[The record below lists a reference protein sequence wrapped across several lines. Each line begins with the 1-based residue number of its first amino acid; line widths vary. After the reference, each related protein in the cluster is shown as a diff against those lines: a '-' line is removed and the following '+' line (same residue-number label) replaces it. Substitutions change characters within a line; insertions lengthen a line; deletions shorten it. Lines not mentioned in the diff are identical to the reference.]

1 MSRWKLLFT
10 IFAVTF
16 STMLV
21 EVLLT
26 RVFSVLYFGQ
36 FAFLIISLALF
47 GYGLSG
53 VFLALGGMARSGAP
67 TTRLLARFLLLF
79 AVSLPLAYK
88 ATLLLSI
95 DFLHLFNP
103 ASNLLFLVLNCL
115 ILVVPFFFGGVV
127 LALIF
132 RDLFRPDRPPLFHRP
147 GRGQPRLPGHHP
159 AHPAARPEPDPHPFV
174 PAPRAGLVLP
184 RPRRA
189 GRSAPPRL
197 AAFCSLPSA

>member
-47 GYGLSG
+47 GFGLSG
-53 VFLALGGMARSGAP
+53 VFLALGRMSRGGPETSRN
-67 TTRLLARFLLLF
+67 LARFLLLF

-88 ATLLLSI
+88 ATLLLDI
-95 DFLHLFNP
+95 DFLHLFAP
-103 ASNLLFLVLNCL
+103 ATNLLFLILNCL
-115 ILVVPFFFGGVV
+115 VLLVPFFSGGGAPAPIFSVYSHRV
-127 LALIF
+127 RRPLFLALAGA
-132 RDLFRPDRPPLFHRP
+132 RP
-147 GRGQPRLPGHHP
+147 G
-159 AHPAARPEPDPHPFV
+159 
-174 PAPRAGLVLP
+174 
-184 RPRRA
+184 
-189 GRSAPPRL
+189 
-197 AAFCSLPSA
+197 